1 MQIFH
6 FDPATNAY
14 LGTSMAD
21 ESPLEPGV
29 FLVPAYATE
38 IEPPVC
44 GEGQRVVFDGAAWR
58 VEAIPQPESPP
69 AEPAPAPVTPTIPEV
84 VTMRQA
90 RLALLQTGLLTQVN
104 TAVANMPGVAGDT
117 ARIEWEFSST
127 VERNRPLV
135 QSLIGALGLTESQL
149 DDLFRLAATL

>member
-1 MQIFH
+1 MGFYIDQDGGYYEGDKAH
-6 FDPATNAY
+6 WQDQEVPQRPSANHTWNGSAW
-14 LGTSMAD
+14 
-21 ESPLEPGV
+21 
-29 FLVPAYATE
+29 VPA
-38 IEPPVC
+38 PLPV
-44 GEGQRVVFDGAAWR
+44 
-58 VEAIPQPESPP
+58 P
-69 AEPAPAPVTPTIPEV
+69 AV

-90 RLALLQTGLLTQVN
+90 RLALLKNNMLTQVN
-104 TAVANMPGVAGDT
+104 TAVANMPGAAGDT

>member
-1 MQIFH
+1 M
-6 FDPATNAY
+6 PAKTAVPANYDLVSISKAAGSIGDNNRRY
-14 LGTSMAD
+14 EDG
-21 ESPLEPGV
+21 
-29 FLVPAYATE
+29 FLVVDDVSQEALDAALATYDPTAPLPA
-38 IEPPVC
+38 
-44 GEGQRVVFDGAAWR
+44 
-58 VEAIPQPESPP
+58 
-69 AEPAPAPVTPTIPEV
+69 PEV

-90 RLALLQTGLLTQVN
+90 RLALLKSGMLAQVN
-104 TAVANMPGVAGDT
+104 TAVANMPGAAGDA

>member
-1 MQIFH
+1 MPTIIESNVETG
-6 FDPATNAY
+6 DCAEREMTPEEIAT
-14 LGTSMAD
+14 L
-21 ESPLEPGV
+21 PLV
-29 FLVPAYATE
+29 VP
-38 IEPPVC
+38 
-44 GEGQRVVFDGAAWR
+44 
-58 VEAIPQPESPP
+58 S
-69 AEPAPAPVTPTIPEV
+69 IPEV

-90 RLALLQTGLLTQVN
+90 RLALLQAGLLAQVN
-104 TAVANMPGVAGDT
+104 TAVAGMPGAVGDT